1 MSLGAPLYAWSITN
15 GLPALPLGRC
25 FMMELLCLSLLAMHL
40 LARRLPLSLN
50 RPCEEGGTAT
60 P

>member
-1 MSLGAPLYAWSITN
+1 MSLGAPLYAWS
-15 GLPALPLGRC
+15 LSALPLGQC

-50 RPCEEGGTAT
+50 RLCEEGGTAT